1 MCQKMCPNGLVLS
14 VNLRTWDRKWTGQ
27 GLIVAIQT
35 WPFLTQPYERRL
47 KLRRRSM
54 ICNTSK
60 SIISIVPI
68 SLEVTQSVDAVMIV
82 MYQHCCTIIWINP
95 KSAVIFWVLLLTPN
109 ASEARTYPDGTR
121 QPSAAS
127 AVRRD
132 SHSDQV
138 PCGISHG
145 QNANTRSR
153 YSTSMYIYI
162 YYVYIYICICIY
174 LHMYMYI
181 STYMYMYI
189 YKYMYMYVYNI
200 YIYIFIYRY
209 IILNII

>member
-162 YYVYIYICICIY
+162 MYIYTYVYVYIYICICIY
-174 LHMYMYI
+174 LHICICIYIHICICMYI
-181 STYMYMYI
+181 ISISIYLYI
-189 YKYMYMYVYNI
+189 GI
-200 YIYIFIYRY
+200 
-209 IILNII
+209 